1 MAIVQNVEETRSA
14 ASMGKQGCVTDVT
27 VESRDDDPRV
37 YPDASLQARSWGIL
51 RLADSYNGWAD
62 ENCKFPSAQLNPV

>member
-1 MAIVQNVEETRSA
+1 MAMARNVEETRSA

-37 YPDASLQARSWGIL
+37 YPDASLQARSCWRIL
-51 RLADSYNGWAD
+51 GLADSYNG
-62 ENCKFPSAQLNPV
+62 